1 MYVKEKIII
10 YKSRAIDYEISRIS
24 NGDKRR
30 QVEDLYDGLELEN
43 IPYTYE
49 LDERVEELEKYN
61 IHYMDA
67 YHIAYAESKNIDYFV
82 TVDRQ
87 LINASKKANLNLKVV
102 NPVEFVMEV
111 M

>member
-1 MYVKEKIII
+1 
-10 YKSRAIDYEISRIS
+10 
-24 NGDKRR
+24 
-30 QVEDLYDGLELEN
+30 
-43 IPYTYE
+43 
-49 LDERVEELEKYN
+49 
-61 IHYMDA
+61 MDA

>member
-1 MYVKEKIII
+1 
-10 YKSRAIDYEISRIS
+10 
-24 NGDKRR
+24 
-30 QVEDLYDGLELEN
+30 
-43 IPYTYE
+43 
-49 LDERVEELEKYN
+49 
-61 IHYMDA
+61 MDA
-67 YHIAYAESKNIDYFV
+67 YHIAYAESKKVDYFV